1 MIVFLYG
8 DNVYGSKKNLAGI
21 VAKYKEKHEE
31 SVNFFEFNFDDSGDW
46 DGLKSAIQTMP
57 LFAENKLIVIKEIF
71 SSKKADDFKDLVEQ
85 NNIVDD
91 QDIFLVIW
99 ERSSGSKL
107 KAASFLLKNKDIK
120 QKEFTLPKGKKLG
133 SWVEK
138 EFTERGATINSSA
151 LNKLITYTNG
161 DVMRLAGE
169 IDKLVAFKGKGMV
182 TEKEVDQLV
191 IPDIERN
198 VFELTDAILANNK
211 DKAFTVLEKS
221 LNDSTNKD
229 VVINILAVVVAQFR
243 NLIVIKDLMDR
254 GVPVPQ
260 IASKAGMHPFV
271 VKKSVPALQR
281 FSLEKLTH
289 IYEKLSS
296 LDVTLK
302 SKNIN
307 PLLLFDLFLLA
318 V

>member
-46 DGLKSAIQTMP
+46 DGLKSAIQIMP
-57 LFAENKLIVIKEIF
+57 LFAENKLIIVKEIL

-85 NNIVDD
+85 NNIVND

-99 ERSSGSKL
+99 ERLSGSKL
-107 KAASFLLKNKDIK
+107 KTASFLLKNKDIK
-120 QKEFTLPKGKKLG
+120 QKEFILPKGKKLE
-133 SWVEK
+133 SWTEK
-138 EFTERGATINSSA
+138 EFTERGATINSGA

-182 TEKEVDQLV
+182 TEKEIDQLV

-229 VVINILAVVVAQFR
+229 VVINTLAVVVAQFR
-243 NLIVIKDLMDR
+243 NLIIIKDLMDR